1 MSDMKLGNLPLPNFD
16 RPEGLDEAAPH
27 PSQAAGSSASVGPT
41 AQSPVEYDKAMS
53 GLSDHLLKTPLNEF
67 AGQGGPQLQ
76 GGPRPASDW
85 LLEQG
90 KFLHTDGHPASAK
103 KESADA
109 PSSSTGSGGTT
120 GSSNASGANTDS
132 SGEPLTNM
140 SIQSMPLS
148 DGRCSPPPSLST
160 PPLNFDATF
169 GSPSG
174 PAAAVANA
182 ISNAVSNPSSIP
194 SSILNAV
201 QSLFN
206 SPPQNVPPNTD
217 PIPPSPPGD
226 YEMQQEDPA
235 DTDTGGDGGT
245 DQTLVGGDDSVKMV

>member
-109 PSSSTGSGGTT
+109 PSSGTGSGGTT

-201 QSLFN
+201 QSLL
-206 SPPQNVPPNTD
+206 
-217 PIPPSPPGD
+217 
-226 YEMQQEDPA
+226 
-235 DTDTGGDGGT
+235 
-245 DQTLVGGDDSVKMV
+245 TLLRRMSLPTPTRSHPVHRETTKCSKKTRPTPTREGMEGRTRHWWEETIA